1 MLRYSLLYMALL
13 FCTMANGQDILSME
27 EAIAIA
33 VENNYDLRIARN
45 NTKIADVEASTLN
58 SGYLPSLSA
67 GGGINY
73 SNEDQSVAFL
83 DGTSTSIGGA
93 ITESYNASITAE
105 YLIFD
110 GLERKFGQDKNEEN
124 LTLAQLQE
132 RQQIENTVISIYEN
146 FFNVAYQK
154 RVVENLG
161 MNMVNS
167 RDRLIRAQ
175 KQLKYGQGTK
185 LDELNA
191 QVDLNNDSIAHIE
204 AMRDLNNLK
213 RSLNLAL
220 GRKVTMD
227 FKIDTTVTFGTKL
240 QEQAIL
246 QSAEQYN
253 IEMILARQNILLSE
267 LDIKIN
273 KARFLPKISGSGSYQ
288 WNESQNPPTS
298 FALANESYG
307 INLGLNLSW
316 NIFDGGSATR
326 VKTAKITKQNR
337 EIELVKIKDQL
348 LTDILNAYETYTIS
362 QYTLNA
368 ESKNVDTNELNF
380 ERSQKQYGL
389 GQITS
394 VEYRQAQ
401 INLFNA
407 RNNYARAKYDVKIAE
422 VNLLQLG
429 GSLLN

>member
-1 MLRYSLLYMALL
+1 MYIVLL

-161 MNMVNS
+161 MNMANS

-246 QSAEQYN
+246 QSAERNN
-253 IEMILARQNILLSE
+253 IEMILAQQNILLSE

-273 KARFLPKISGSGSYQ
+273 KARFLPKISGSGSYR

-429 GSLLN
+429 GTLLN

>member
-1 MLRYSLLYMALL
+1 MYMALL

>member
-1 MLRYSLLYMALL
+1 MLRYNLLYMALL
-13 FCTMANGQDILSME
+13 VGTMALGQNMLSME
-27 EAIAIA
+27 EAIATA
-33 VENNYDLRIARN
+33 VENNHDLRIARN
-45 NTKIADVEASTLN
+45 NTQIADVEASTLN

-67 GGGINY
+67 SGGINY
-73 SNEDQSVAFL
+73 SDENQSVTFS
-83 DGTSTSIGGA
+83 DGTSTSIDGA

-110 GLERKFGQDKNEEN
+110 GLERKFGQDRNEEN

-132 RQQIENTVISIYEN
+132 RQQIENTVISVHEN

-161 MNMVNS
+161 LNMANS
-167 RDRLIRAQ
+167 KDRLVRAQ

-204 AMRDLNNLK
+204 AVRDLNNLK

-220 GRKVTMD
+220 GRKVTTD
-227 FKIDTTVTFGTKL
+227 FEIDTTVTFSAQL
-240 QEQAIL
+240 QEQDVL
-246 QSAEQYN
+246 KSAEQNN
-253 IEMILARQNILLSE
+253 IEMILAQQNILLSE

-298 FALANESYG
+298 FALANKSYG

-316 NIFDGGSATR
+316 NIFDGSSMAR
-326 VKTAKITKQNR
+326 VRTAKITKKNR
-337 EIELVKIKDQL
+337 EIELVKVKDQL

-368 ESKNVDTNELNF
+368 ESKNVDTNKLNF
-380 ERSQKQYGL
+380 ERTQKQYGL

>member
-1 MLRYSLLYMALL
+1 MLRYSLLYIVLL

-161 MNMVNS
+161 MNMANS

-246 QSAEQYN
+246 QSAERNN
-253 IEMILARQNILLSE
+253 IEMILAQQNILLSE

-273 KARFLPKISGSGSYQ
+273 KARFLPKISGSGSYR

-429 GSLLN
+429 GTLLN

>member
-1 MLRYSLLYMALL
+1 MALL
-13 FCTMANGQDILSME
+13 VGTMALGQNMLSME
-27 EAIAIA
+27 EAIATA
-33 VENNYDLRIARN
+33 VENNHDLRIARN
-45 NTKIADVEASTLN
+45 NTQIADVEASTLN

-67 GGGINY
+67 SGGINY
-73 SNEDQSVAFL
+73 SDENQSVTFS
-83 DGTSTSIGGA
+83 DGTSTSIDGA

-110 GLERKFGQDKNEEN
+110 GLERKFGQDRNEEN

-132 RQQIENTVISIYEN
+132 RQQIENTVISVHEN

-161 MNMVNS
+161 LNMANS
-167 RDRLIRAQ
+167 KDRLVRAQ

-204 AMRDLNNLK
+204 AVRDLNNLK

-220 GRKVTMD
+220 GRKVTTD
-227 FKIDTTVTFGTKL
+227 FEIDTTVTFSAQL
-240 QEQAIL
+240 QEQDVL
-246 QSAEQYN
+246 KSAEQNN
-253 IEMILARQNILLSE
+253 IEMILAQQNILLSE

-298 FALANESYG
+298 FALANKSYG

-316 NIFDGGSATR
+316 NIFDGSSMAR
-326 VKTAKITKQNR
+326 VRTAKITKKNR
-337 EIELVKIKDQL
+337 EIELVKVKDQL

-368 ESKNVDTNELNF
+368 ESKNVDTNKLNF
-380 ERSQKQYGL
+380 ERTQKQYGL

>member
-1 MLRYSLLYMALL
+1 MALL
-13 FCTMANGQDILSME
+13 VGTMAIGQNILSME
-27 EAIAIA
+27 DAIATA
-33 VENNYDLRIARN
+33 VENNHDLRIARN
-45 NTKIADVEASTLN
+45 NTQIADIEASTLN
-58 SGYLPSLSA
+58 NGFLPTLSA
-67 GGGINY
+67 GGGISY
-73 SNEDQSVAFL
+73 SDENQSVTFS

-110 GLERKFGQDKNEEN
+110 GLERKFGRDRNEEN

-132 RQQIENTVISIYEN
+132 RQQIENTVISVYEN

-161 MNMVNS
+161 MNMANS
-167 RDRLIRAQ
+167 KDRLVRAQ

-204 AMRDLNNLK
+204 AVRDLNNLK

-220 GRKVTMD
+220 GRKVTTD
-227 FKIDTTVTFGTKL
+227 FEIDTTVTFSVKL
-240 QEQAIL
+240 REQDVL
-246 QSAEQYN
+246 QSAERNN
-253 IEMILARQNILLSE
+253 IEMILAQQNILLSE

-316 NIFDGGSATR
+316 NIFDGSSVTR

-337 EIELVKIKDQL
+337 EVELTKVKDQL
-348 LTDILNAYETYTIS
+348 LTDVLNAYKTYTIS

-368 ESKNVDTNELNF
+368 ESKNVDTNKLNF
-380 ERSQKQYGL
+380 ERTQKQYGL

-407 RNNYARAKYDVKIAE
+407 RNNYTRAKYDVKIAE